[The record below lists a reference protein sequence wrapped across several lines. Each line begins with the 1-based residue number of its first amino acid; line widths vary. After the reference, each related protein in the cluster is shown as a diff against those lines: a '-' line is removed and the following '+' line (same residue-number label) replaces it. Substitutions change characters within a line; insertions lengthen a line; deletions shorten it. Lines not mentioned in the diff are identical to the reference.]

1 MAKQT
6 KRSFPT
12 LTEMFD
18 LEDKYG
24 AALGSRFSL
33 GLPTSVQ
40 PSPSAAPKPKQKGR
54 KKSAIAPA

>member
-1 MAKQT
+1 MNKQT
-6 KRSFPT
+6 KRRFPT

-33 GLPTSVQ
+33 GLLASAQ
-40 PSPSAAPKPKQKGR
+40 PSLPAAPKPAPKAR
-54 KKSAIAPA
+54 KKSATAPA

>member
-6 KRSFPT
+6 KGSFPT

-18 LEDKYG
+18 LEVKHG

-33 GLPTSVQ
+33 GLPTSVR

-54 KKSAIAPA
+54 EKSATVPS